1 MVALAA
7 VDAAPAVVILHH
19 EGEIKSGLA
28 ASELER
34 FFREYRERHVAGVL
48 AARALP
54 ATLLRPFEITRENVA
69 PPEKVA
75 ASIFGGFVPYLII
88 LLAYTGAMYPAIDL
102 TAGEKERGTMETLL
116 CSPASRVE
124 IVLGKFL
131 MVLTGSL
138 GAMVLAL
145 ISMGV
150 TATLSGLLLVGGAAK
165 GGASSLAAATSA
177 SGPAGTIPM
186 VDPLGVIGVM
196 AMALPVA
203 VLFSAL
209 IFTIALF
216 ARSRTGIAHCP
227 CSNMRL
233 GSGILPLRRLLDAQV
248 PVGLGVDGSASND
261 GARSVAD
268 FARDPQA
275 LRRDFSDGG
284 AGEHDGRGVDDAL
297 ERGRLAPTPDR
308 AGLPAALGPAV
319 VAPVRPAHDPA
330 QRAAVGR
337 AVAPAHDATQRPA
350 VAAALGGAQRAAVAD
365 AFRQNSPREAQLIAV
380 LAQCAPEFVVVVR
393 ALVTET
399 KGHARC
405 PVLGRPS
412 RLNERR
418 LCKLIGH
425 GDIVAEWG
433 AHHVENEK
441 AAAGC
446 PAAAFYLPPRPF
458 GAPTWRASS
467 CEGLSPRPRSLQ
479 ASPSA
484 GPARR

>member
-1 MVALAA
+1 MSWANIVTIYLKELRDSLRDRRTLISTIVVPTLIMPLLMLSVGKTFSKVLDRARSEVPAVMLVGGEDSPALTSALRASPRFHVVPAADNFRARIADKSLRAA
-7 VDAAPAVVILHH
+7 VRIPPGFDRLLATDAAPAVVILHH

-34 FFREYRERHVAGVL
+34 FFREYRERHVAGGL

-216 ARSRTGIAHCP
+216 ARSTKEAQ
-227 CSNMRL
+227 SYTA
-233 GSGILPLRRLLDAQV
+233 PLV
-248 PVGLGVDGSASND
+248 IVVIM
-261 GARSVAD
+261 
-268 FARDPQA
+268 
-275 LRRDFSDGG
+275 
-284 AGEHDGRGVDDAL
+284 
-297 ERGRLAPTPDR
+297 
-308 AGLPAALGPAV
+308 PAAIGLLPGMELTGP
-319 VAPVRPAHDPA
+319 
-330 QRAAVGR
+330 
-337 AVAPAHDATQRPA
+337 
-350 VAAALGGAQRAAVAD
+350 L
-365 AFRQNSPREAQLIAV
+365 
-380 LAQCAPEFVVVVR
+380 
-393 ALVTET
+393 ALV
-399 KGHARC
+399 
-405 PVLGRPS
+405 PL
-412 RLNERR
+412 LNLSLVCREM
-418 LCKLIGH
+418 LAGVWHWPYIALIFGSSC
-425 GDIVAEWG
+425 AY
-433 AHHVENEK
+433 
-441 AAAGC
+441 AAG
-446 PAAAFYLPPRPF
+446 ALALAVRMFQREDVMF
-458 GAPTWRASS
+458 
-467 CEGLSPRPRSLQ
+467 RS
-479 ASPSA
+479 
-484 GPARR
+484 